1 MMTGRGWLHVE
12 KAPAGDT
19 EEIQNKTMSPTNAEV
34 ISKDAA
40 VEVLLSDFAESI
52 GRKSSLFEGVD
63 ATGF

>member
-1 MMTGRGWLHVE
+1 
-12 KAPAGDT
+12 
-19 EEIQNKTMSPTNAEV
+19 MSPTNAEV